1 MNTNGIVIFL
11 LQIAAIFAS
20 TGILYGFQ
28 KWINSNLE
36 IDEENLAAIERAR
49 TLRRQKH
56 QYKLEK
62 FQITDL
68 VDLPLLEISN

>member
-20 TGILYGFQ
+20 TSILYGFQ

-36 IDEENLAAIERAR
+36 IDEENVAAIERAR